1 MTDSYPNNRRP
12 DTSSSQHLSRWKIDP
27 DRSEVRFSVRHVMVS
42 TVSGRFTRFGG
53 DLLYDHQ
60 LQQPAGVMVEIEA
73 AATTESL
80 RDPDDS
86 SILLSLLSAQAEH
99 LVTGDADLLVLRDR
113 YPIVT
118 PAEFAARL

>member
-1 MTDSYPNNRRP
+1 VLAYPKIARI
-12 DTSSSQHLSRWKIDP
+12 LRWKRVQIERLLKQIYL
-27 DRSEVRFSVRHVMVS
+27 RS
-42 TVSGRFTRFGG
+42 
-53 DLLYDHQ
+53 
-60 LQQPAGVMVEIEA
+60 VMVEIEA
-73 AATTESL
+73 TATTESL

-99 LVTGDADLLVLRDR
+99 LVIGDADLLVLRDR